1 MKKQGS
7 KKTIALIMATVLG
20 LSTVTAMA
28 AEKEDSSL
36 NAIGETTIMP
46 RYIAI
51 TDTDTDLIL
60 INSTTLNCY
69 GYTCVQQGYKA
80 NVTVEL
86 QRRGST
92 WTTIR
97 TWTATG
103 GLSAAVDQNYTNY
116 SSSYKYRVKVTHKSL
131 DSNGNVLES
140 VTTYSSII

>member
-28 AEKEDSSL
+28 APEKEAS
-36 NAIGETTIMP
+36 ITKTGESAIMP

-51 TDTDTDLIL
+51 TDTSTELTLIG
-60 INSTTLNCY
+60 STLNCY
-69 GYTCVQQGYKA
+69 GYTGVQQGYKA
-80 NVTVEL
+80 HVTVEL

-97 TWTATG
+97 TWVATG
-103 GLSAAVDQNYTNY
+103 GMTAAVDQNYTSY
-116 SSSYKYRVKVTHKSL
+116 SSYYKYRLKVTHKSL

-140 VTTYSSII
+140 YETYSTVI

>member
-1 MKKQGS
+1 MTKKGS
-7 KKTIALIMATVLG
+7 KTIAVISAAI
-20 LSTVTAMA
+20 LSFSSISAMA
-28 AEKEDSSL
+28 SQEKEVNL
-36 NAIGETTIMP
+36 TGTGESAIMP

-51 TDTDTDLIL
+51 TDTSTELIR
-60 INSTTLNCY
+60 NGSTLNCY
-69 GYTCVQQGYKA
+69 GYTGVQQGYKA

-86 QRRGST
+86 QRKGST

-116 SSSYKYRVKVTHKSL
+116 SSSYKYRLKVTHKSL

-140 VTTYSSII
+140 VTTYSTVI